1 MRSQNNPSP
10 QSNPAESQRSRG
22 DSNISMLSL
31 LTLPAVA
38 AFAGC
43 GARPEPIEAALSN
56 VIASPEKYVGEFLRV
71 KGFAR
76 EGKPNQYTI
85 IMPMSGSGGPRA
97 AGGFWPMGTCSVEHR
112 LFVSNGQQ
120 DQALYL
126 RDAHTFLPFS
136 SPQDFFKRNSG
147 IDLREISV
155 TGTLVVADSP
165 SGYAL
170 RVVDILK

>member
-1 MRSQNNPSP
+1 
-10 QSNPAESQRSRG
+10 
-22 DSNISMLSL
+22 
-31 LTLPAVA
+31 
-38 AFAGC
+38 
-43 GARPEPIEAALSN
+43 

-76 EGKPNQYTI
+76 EGKPTQDI
-85 IMPMSGSGGPRA
+85 SVMPMLRRAGPHA
-97 AGGFWPMGTCSVEHR
+97 AADFWPIATCSVEHR
-112 LFVSNGQQ
+112 LFVSHGQQ

-126 RDAHTFLPFS
+126 REDRMFGPFS
-136 SPQDFFKRNSG
+136 SVRDFFEKHSG

-170 RVVDILK
+170 RVVDILKLITPPLGSGTLSSPSTNKFSHSRGVKKQRRTGGERTFYYLAGKRM

>member
-43 GARPEPIEAALSN
+43 GERPEPIEAALSN

-76 EGKPNQYTI
+76 EGKPTQDI
-85 IMPMSGSGGPRA
+85 SVMPMLRRAGPHA
-97 AGGFWPMGTCSVEHR
+97 AADFWPIATCSVEHR
-112 LFVSNGQQ
+112 LFVSHGQQ

-126 RDAHTFLPFS
+126 REDRMFGPFS
-136 SPQDFFKRNSG
+136 SVRDFFEKHSG